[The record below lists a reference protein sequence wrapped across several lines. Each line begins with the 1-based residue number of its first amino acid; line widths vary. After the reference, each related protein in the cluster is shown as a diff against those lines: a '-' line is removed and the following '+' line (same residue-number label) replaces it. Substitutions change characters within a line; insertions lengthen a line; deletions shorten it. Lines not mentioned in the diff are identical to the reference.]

1 MDSLGEMKKFLER
14 NCLPRLNQEEIEN
27 INRLIQ
33 GDSRDMDLIPGSGVF
48 SGKENGNSLHYFC
61 LGNPMD
67 KEA

>member
-48 SGKENGNSLHYFC
+48 SRKGNGNSLHYFC